1 MSHAAPWCCRMDEGV
16 NHQQADSSPEAQTLR
31 YSPSVLHGL
40 PRAGTSGVTQ
50 ALQQWEP
57 PPASELQKA
66 LPQYENISFLARGGM
81 GAVYKGVQKTLNR
94 TVAIKIL
101 PAGMMKEDL
110 HFVGRFHR
118 EAQAMAALSHPNIV
132 TVHEAGETADGL
144 LYFTMEHVAGTDVA
158 EMLTQQGRLPP
169 KEALRIADAVCAAL
183 QCAHA
188 RGIIHR
194 DIKPSNVLINEQGT
208 VKVADFGLAKVIAAD
223 GCFTQSMAAVGTPDY
238 ASPEA
243 FIQGIEMDERADIYS
258 LGVMLYKM
266 ITGHL
271 PRGRFD
277 APSGEI
283 RGIDR
288 RVDRIIDKAMQA
300 DRDKRYKSA
309 QEMRLDVDRVL
320 GVSMAQMEIAAVP
333 GSMPKVTAPAPR
345 RTTLW
350 TSVAGI
356 TVMLVMG
363 GLWWSQ
369 ADSSQQKTSLSQT
382 TPLPSWQDAF
392 VELPLKEVIATT
404 PHSAHG
410 YRLPDNNHWYIPPQS
425 MRSGALRVRATSS
438 PVHFASLCLFLDD
451 GNVYRFRFR
460 PQQKEWVMS
469 YGRPGKDERNTF
481 SMPGPTG
488 TDGQLHEIIL
498 ARSGGRLRVLVDGA
512 VLHEEADANPVPGRF
527 ALDLYATAEVSVDT
541 VQYVNLDGVAE
552 PQANEF
558 IHPLK
563 ALKTSD

>member
-1 MSHAAPWCCRMDEGV
+1 MDEGV
-16 NHQQADSSPEAQTLR
+16 NHQQADNTSEAQTLR

-40 PRAGTSGVTQ
+40 PRACASDITQ
-50 ALQQWEP
+50 ALRQWEP

-101 PAGMMKEDL
+101 PFGMMREDL

-188 RGIIHR
+188 HGIIHR
-194 DIKPSNVLINEQGT
+194 DIKPSNVLINKQGT

-243 FIQGIEMDERADIYS
+243 FIQGIELDERADIYS
-258 LGVMLYKM
+258 VGVMLYKM

-300 DRDKRYKSA
+300 DRDKRYSTA
-309 QEMRLDVDRVL
+309 QELRADVDRIL
-320 GVSMAQMEIAAVP
+320 GVSIAQMEMVAVP
-333 GSMPKVTAPAPR
+333 GSVPHVTPLLNKTA
-345 RTTLW
+345 LW

-356 TVMLVMG
+356 VVMLVVG
-363 GLWWSQ
+363 GLWWNQ
-369 ADSSQQKTSLSQT
+369 ASSSQQKTSS
-382 TPLPSWQDAF
+382 LPAAHLSWQDAF
-392 VELPLKEVIATT
+392 AESPLKEVIAKT
-404 PHSAHG
+404 PHSEQG
-410 YRLPDNNHWYIPPQS
+410 YLLPDNNHWYIPPQS

-469 YGRPGKDERNTF
+469 YGRPGKDERETV
-481 SMPGPTG
+481 SKPGPAG
-488 TDGQLHEIIL
+488 TDGQPHEIIL
-498 ARSGGRLRVLVDGA
+498 ARSGERLRVLVDGA
-512 VLHEEADANPVPGRF
+512 VLHEEADTNPAWGRF
-527 ALDLYATAEVSVDT
+527 GLDIYDTAEVTVDT

-552 PQANEF
+552 PQASEF

-563 ALKTSD
+563 ASKTSD